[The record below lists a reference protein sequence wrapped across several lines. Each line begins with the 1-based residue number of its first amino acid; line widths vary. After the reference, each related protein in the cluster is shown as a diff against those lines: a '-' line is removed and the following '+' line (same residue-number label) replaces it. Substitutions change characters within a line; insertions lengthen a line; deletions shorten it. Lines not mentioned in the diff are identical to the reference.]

1 VDSVEISAGLRV
13 APGRHAPAPEV
24 VASRQRERLLRSV
37 IACSATRGYQ
47 HTTIADIVRRAGVS
61 RSAFYAQFES
71 KEECFL
77 AAYALMADSMRAAVV
92 ASGDDVADWREAL
105 DLGIAA
111 YFEWFRERPE
121 VAAAFL
127 VEIRFVGGAALAARA
142 RVIAAMTHRMKL
154 LGLRARRE
162 QPDLPALEDVA
173 YTSIIATLD
182 ELAHDYVRQG
192 WTARL
197 GELIA
202 PSQYLARLIIARS

>member
-1 VDSVEISAGLRV
+1 
-13 APGRHAPAPEV
+13 
-24 VASRQRERLLRSV
+24 
-37 IACSATRGYQ
+37 
-47 HTTIADIVRRAGVS
+47 
-61 RSAFYAQFES
+61 
-71 KEECFL
+71 
-77 AAYALMADSMRAAVV
+77 
-92 ASGDDVADWREAL
+92 
-105 DLGIAA
+105 
-111 YFEWFRERPE
+111 